1 MSESTK
7 SHDEKKQKKLLQSGE
22 IPNHIAIIMDG
33 NGRWAK
39 QKGFPRIAGHKT
51 GVESVKD
58 IVEAAAQIG
67 VKHLTLYTFS
77 TENWKRPKTEVF
89 TLMRL
94 IVKTLSKEI
103 NRLNKENIRIFTIGD
118 FSMLPTS
125 VQQEF
130 VEAMEKTKNNTKMQL
145 TIALSYGSR
154 WEILEAVKKMMA
166 EFDKGLITLD
176 DITNEK
182 FSDYLTT
189 KGIPDPELVIRT
201 SGEFRVS
208 NFLLW
213 QIAYS
218 EFYVTDTFWPD
229 FRRDNL
235 YEAIKN
241 FQTRERRFGKVSEQV
256 SHK

>member
-39 QKGFPRIAGHKT
+39 QKGFPRIAGHKA

-166 EFDKGLITLD
+166 EFDKGLISLD